1 MNSLQIVINRLVRTI
16 DEISEPAVAVS
27 GGIDSMTLAALAHK
41 FEPGKVKM
49 YHAVSPAVPTQATER
64 VERVAT
70 EQCWNLTIFDAGEF
84 RDQNYVSNPVNRC
97 FYCKTN
103 LYETISKK
111 TNAVILSGA
120 NHDDLQDYRPGL
132 LAADNFS
139 VRHPFIENGIDK
151 VTIRQIAKQ
160 VGLGELS
167 ELPASP
173 CLSSRIETGIS
184 IDAKL
189 LPLINKC
196 EQLISTLI
204 VPKPAT
210 VRCRVRDIG
219 IVIELDGGAYHLLS
233 EKRRSELQ
241 KEIEQI
247 FGGLRSSEN
256 IFFKEYRMGSAFLHP
271 ESPNVARA

>member
-1 MNSLQIVINRLVRTI
+1 MNSLQILINRLVRTI
-16 DEISEPAVAVS
+16 DEISDPAVAVS

-49 YHAVSPAVPTQATER
+49 YHAISPAVPTQATER
-64 VERVAT
+64 VEKVAT
-70 EQCWNLTIFDAGEF
+70 EQRWDLTIFDAGEF

-111 TNAVILSGA
+111 TTAVILSGA

-151 VTIRQIAKQ
+151 ATIRQIAKQ

-189 LPLINKC
+189 LPMINKC

-204 VPKPAT
+204 IPKPAT

-219 IVIELDGGAYHLLS
+219 IVIELDGVSYRLLS
-233 EKRRSELQ
+233 KNIRSELQ
-241 KEIEQI
+241 KEIQQI
-247 FGGLRSSEN
+247 FESVRSTDD
-256 IFFKEYRMGSAFLHP
+256 IFFKEYQMGSAFLHP
-271 ESPNVARA
+271 ESPHVVRA